1 MSLYAEALQQFRKI
15 FAQAQQLEL
24 TYPNAMTL
32 ATSDAKGRPDARVVL
47 LKELDDRGF
56 VFYTNQRSTKAQALR
71 DNPQATLLFYWESL
85 QRQIRVHGTIET
97 VTAAEAD
104 AYWLTRP
111 LESRI
116 GGWASHQSQ
125 VLERRIDLENRFKM
139 IENQYDDG
147 NIPRPPHW
155 SGYRLLPD
163 YFEFWEERPF
173 RLHNRLC
180 YEKRGEAW
188 QKFLLNP

>member
-1 MSLYAEALQQFRKI
+1 MSLYVEALQKFRHI
-15 FAQAQQLEL
+15 FAQAQELEL

-32 ATSDAKGRPDARVVL
+32 ATADASGRPDARVLL
-47 LKELDDRGF
+47 LKEQDERGF
-56 VFYTNQRSTKAQALR
+56 VFYTNMRSAKAQALS
-71 DNPQATLLFYWESL
+71 DNPQATLLFYWEAL
-85 QRQIRVHGTIET
+85 KQQIRIQGEIET
-97 VTAAEAD
+97 VTDAEAD
-104 AYWLTRP
+104 AYWVTRP

-125 VLERRIDLENRFKM
+125 VLERRLDLENRYSM
-139 IENQYDDG
+139 IEAQYDDG
-147 NIPRPPHW
+147 NVPRPPHW

-180 YEKRGEAW
+180 YEKQGENW
-188 QKFLLNP
+188 RKFLLNP